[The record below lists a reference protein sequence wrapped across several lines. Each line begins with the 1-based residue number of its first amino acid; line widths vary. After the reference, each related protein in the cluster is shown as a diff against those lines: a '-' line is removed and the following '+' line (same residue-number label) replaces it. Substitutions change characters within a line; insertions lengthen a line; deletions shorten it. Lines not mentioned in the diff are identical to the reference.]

1 MIVQFYTKKL
11 FNRRYWLGNIGIRQ
25 KIRPSQGLR
34 NISNFYNLQTPNS
47 SPSNVI
53 TNLNICQ
60 SPASG
65 FPCTCPNNLEQSTN
79 NRTDHPNN
87 PHHPPLTSIPRASP
101 IHISTPRSD
110 STAPP
115 STPDIPPLPTPPT
128 YTPKCPLSSN
138 PTALRIPSTKQSKM
152 NCQQS
157 PPTPPRKPLPS
168 D

>member
-25 KIRPSQGLR
+25 KIRPIQGPR

-47 SPSNVI
+47 TPSNVI

-60 SPASG
+60 SPASDL
-65 FPCTCPNNLEQSTN
+65 PCTCPNNLEQSTN
-79 NRTDHPNN
+79 NRSYHPNN
-87 PHHPPLTSIPRASP
+87 PNP

-110 STAPP
+110 STSPP

-128 YTPKCPLSSN
+128 NT
-138 PTALRIPSTKQSKM
+138 
-152 NCQQS
+152 QQ
-157 PPTPPRKPLPS
+157 
-168 D
+168 